1 MADSN
6 KEVSLENRM
15 QQMEDIIRRMES
27 MELSLDESFRLY
39 KDGMEQLKVCAEMI
53 DTVEKQ
59 LQVIEE
65 GGSDE

>member
-27 MELSLDESFRLY
+27 MELSLVESFRLY

>member
-65 GGSDE
+65 GG

>member
-39 KDGMEQLKVCAEMI
+39 KDGME
-53 DTVEKQ
+53 
-59 LQVIEE
+59 
-65 GGSDE
+65 

>member
-6 KEVSLENRM
+6 KDVSLENRM